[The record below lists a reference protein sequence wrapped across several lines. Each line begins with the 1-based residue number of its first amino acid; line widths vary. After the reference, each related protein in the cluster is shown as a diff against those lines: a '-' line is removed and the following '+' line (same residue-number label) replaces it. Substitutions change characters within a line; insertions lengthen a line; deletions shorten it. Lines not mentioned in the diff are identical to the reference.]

1 MQLTGVDGNALT
13 SAGLV
18 QDPAEKLRRRARLAD
33 ATIEETVVG
42 YLLWEPSGQVP
53 AIAKPLRKR
62 GWGLKSPVPVERR
75 LGIKLIRTAS
85 VGSWGP
91 GWSLCRVAS
100 SAVPIPQ
107 RPKLSSC
114 SRPPHHVAPRTSSP
128 SMPLR

>member
-1 MQLTGVDGNALT
+1 MNAVFYHEAVRSPRVGMDSMQVMIRNMAQ
-13 SAGLV
+13 LV
-18 QDPAEKLRRRARLAD
+18 RIAHDVNCNDL
-33 ATIEETVVG
+33 VV
-42 YLLWEPSGQVP
+42 LDLP

-62 GWGLKSPVPVERR
+62 GWGLESLVPVERA
-75 LGIKLIRTAS
+75 LGVKLIRTAS

-91 GWSLCRVAS
+91 GWSLCRVAA

-114 SRPPHHVAPRTSSP
+114 SRVPHHVAPRTSSP